1 LCAWLRFAIDLP
13 SVRARRLL
21 LGLVVATYLLAFPYH
36 PALRSPN
43 ELCRLW
49 QARALVDHGTIALDR
64 TIAEHGEVG
73 DLSVVDGVHYP
84 SKAPLLA
91 FAGAP
96 IYGTLKLFGPV
107 SELEQV
113 YWSRLLLTVLPS
125 LLLLFVLRRFLLHWL
140 SPVVA
145 DSVVATYALGS
156 MAFNYSQMFVS
167 HQLTAA
173 LSFFAFYVAWRTL
186 AERRQRWWWLVSG
199 GLCGAVV
206 ATEYT
211 GALGV
216 VSLSIYI
223 AWSVLAAEAGPW
235 KERALELARVGGL
248 CALGAA
254 PFLGGLLVYHQAA
267 FGHPLTTGY
276 QTLADAPFQAW
287 HVGGFYGIGM
297 PDATALLLSL
307 FSPLRGLFTV
317 SPFLL
322 LAFPGLRRLRRESP
336 PLFGAT
342 LALLVGN
349 AYFTSSFA
357 YESWGWTAG
366 PRHLTPMLPFLLL
379 PVGFT
384 LERLFAARS
393 VDATLWRGIAIGLCV
408 SSVVV
413 NGTVAFVNYVP
424 DSQSTSFFGL
434 AWPLFRDGYL
444 PPTVLLLLGL
454 PNPTSGLIVLIV
466 LGAIA
471 LLIAL
476 CLLYA
481 QAREVSVAAAMVL
494 LAHLGLLASV
504 TAHHEADRRNLA
516 FLERAWMQHPP

>member
-1 LCAWLRFAIDLP
+1 VRFAIDLP
-13 SVRARRLL
+13 SVRTRRLL
-21 LGLVVATYLLAFPYH
+21 FGLVVAIYLLAFPYH
-36 PALRSPN
+36 PSLRSPN

-49 QARALVDHGTIALDR
+49 QARALVDHGTIALNQ
-64 TIAEHGEVG
+64 TIAEYGEVG
-73 DLSVVDGVHYP
+73 DLSVVDGVYYP

-96 IYGTLKLFGPV
+96 IYAALKLFGPV
-107 SELEQV
+107 SELAQV

-125 LLLLFVLRRFLLHWL
+125 LLLLLVLRRFLLHWL
-140 SPVVA
+140 SPLVA
-145 DSVVATYALGS
+145 DSVVATYALGT

-167 HQLTAA
+167 HQLTAT
-173 LSFFAFYVAWRTL
+173 LLFLAFYGAWRTVT
-186 AERRQRWWWLVSG
+186 ERRQRWRWLVSG
-199 GLCGAVV
+199 ALCGAVV

-211 GALGV
+211 GAIGV
-216 VSLSIYI
+216 VCLAIYI
-223 AWSVLAAEAGPW
+223 AWSVLGARAGTW
-235 KERALELARVGGL
+235 KERALELGRVGGL
-248 CALGAA
+248 CTLGAA
-254 PFLGGLLVYHQAA
+254 PLLCGMMAYHQAA

-297 PDATALLLSL
+297 PDATAFLLSL
-307 FSPLRGLFTV
+307 FSPLRGLFTL

-322 LAFPGLRRLRRESP
+322 LAFGGLSKLRTESP

-379 PVGFT
+379 PAGFT

-393 VDATLWRGIAIGLCV
+393 VDATLWRGLAIGLSV

-413 NGTVAFVNYVP
+413 SGTVAFVNYVP

-454 PNPTSGLIVLIV
+454 PNPTSGLIVLIL
-466 LGAIA
+466 LGAVA
-471 LLIAL
+471 LLIGAR
-476 CLLYA
+476 LLNG
-481 QAREVSVAAAMVL
+481 QAREVSIAAALAL

-504 TAHHEADRRNLA
+504 TSHHEADRRNLA
-516 FLERAWMQHPP
+516 FLEQAWMKRPP